1 MESDLRK
8 QRIERILKTIPHN
21 PGVYQYYDENGKII
35 YIGKAKD
42 LRKRVMSYFS
52 KQPTGKLKVLVKRI
66 FDIRFI
72 VVDSETDALL
82 LENNLIKE
90 FQPRYNVLL
99 KDDKSFPW
107 ICIKKEPFPRIFS
120 TRNVVH
126 DGSDYF
132 GPYASVKMMNTLLD
146 LIRQIYTVRSCNLR
160 LTQNNIDSGKFKVCL
175 EYHIGNCKGPC
186 EKLQTEA
193 EYSEMITEI
202 REIIRGNIQLVV
214 KQLRD
219 LMMQYAYAM
228 EFEKAQKVK
237 EKLELLE
244 KYRSKSTIVSAS
256 IQDVDV
262 FSFVD
267 ADASVYVNYLKVV
280 EGAIVQSHSIEM
292 KRKLEE
298 TPEDLLSMAITEI
311 RQRLGSTSNEILVPF
326 HPEYEMDGIKL
337 TIPKIG
343 DKKHLLSL
351 SERNAMQFRIE
362 MEKRRSLVDPER
374 HQKRILNQMMTD
386 LRMPVLPKVIECFDN
401 SNFQGDYAVAA
412 MVQFV
417 DAKPNKAGYRHF
429 NIKSVEGPND
439 FASMEEIIFRR
450 YQRLINEEKDLPQ
463 LIVIDGGKGQL
474 SAAVASLE
482 KLNLRGK
489 ISIIGIAKRLEEIYF
504 PGDSTPLY
512 IDKRSESLKIIQ
524 QLRDEAHRFGIT
536 HHRKKFEKGVIKSE
550 LTEIE
555 GIGKS
560 TTQKLLWK
568 FKSVKRISQAS
579 EEEIAEVIGKA
590 KAKVVFQH
598 FHPAE
603 KTN

>member
-1 MESDLRK
+1 MELDLRK
-8 QRIERILKTIPHN
+8 QRIDRILKTIPHN
-21 PGVYQYYDENGKII
+21 PGVYQYYDEGGKII
-35 YIGKAKD
+35 YVGKAKD

-146 LIRQIYTVRSCNLR
+146 LIRQIYTVRSCNLK
-160 LTQNNIDSGKFKVCL
+160 LTQNNIDSGKFKICL
-175 EYHIGNCKGPC
+175 EYHLGNCKGPC

-193 EYSEMITEI
+193 EYNDMIAEI

-214 KQLRD
+214 RQLRD
-219 LMMQYAYAM
+219 LMMQYASRM

-237 EKLELLE
+237 EKLDLLE

-256 IQDVDV
+256 IQDVDI
-262 FSFVD
+262 FSLVD
-267 ADASVYVNYLKVV
+267 ADASVYVNYLKVI
-280 EGAIVQSHSIEM
+280 EGAIVQSHSVEM

-298 TPEDLLSMAITEI
+298 TPEDLLLMAITEI
-311 RQRLGSTSNEILVPF
+311 RQRLGSNSKEILVPF
-326 HPEYEMDGIKL
+326 HPGYDMDGIKL

-362 MEKRRSLVDPER
+362 TEKRRSLVDPDR

-450 YQRLINEEKDLPQ
+450 YQRLLNEEKELPQ

-512 IDKRSESLKIIQ
+512 IDKRSESLKVIQ

-555 GIGKS
+555 GIGRS
-560 TTQKLLWK
+560 TAQKLLWK
-568 FKSVKRISQAS
+568 FKSVKRIAMAS
-579 EEEIAEVIGKA
+579 EEEIAVTIGKA
-590 KAKVVFQH
+590 KAKVVFLH
-598 FHPAE
+598 FHNSE
-603 KTN
+603 KTE